1 MKMQEY
7 EASKKGAGK
16 KASAKAAAKK
26 VPAKA
31 AAKKAP
37 AKAAAKKVPA
47 KAAGKTI
54 LKPVMRHNFEAEAA
68 VIKKNGKK
76 K

>member
-16 KASAKAAAKK
+16 KAS
-26 VPAKA
+26 
-31 AAKKAP
+31 
-37 AKAAAKKVPA
+37 A